1 MENQK
6 SLLSRAVRVI
16 EAISRNRENL
26 RFSEISRVL
35 DNPSP
40 STVNKILK
48 VLTEEGVLRKTSKG
62 RYALGRKIYFWGRV
76 MADQN
81 RPIQT
86 IREQMKYLH
95 KKYRVSVNVFTCVD
109 QTMFCLECYMDS
121 GSPFL
126 YPAGKSLPMQLSVQ
140 GAVFFIP
147 PEKLHDPAF
156 LEKEAEDHEE
166 QLQVKD
172 LEKMI
177 RYAEKNDLQDDFALF
192 YPGMHRFSVPLR
204 ENGQTVMTLGAGI
217 SVKRTLEGG
226 LTQRIVSDLQQIRTR
241 IETSFE

>member
-16 EAISRNRENL
+16 DSISRNRKDL
-26 RFSEISRVL
+26 RFSDISRVL

-48 VLTEEGVLRKTSKG
+48 VLTEEGVLRKTSEG
-62 RYALGRKIYFWGRV
+62 RYTLGRKIYFWGRV
-76 MADQN
+76 MADHN
-81 RPIQT
+81 TPIQI

-95 KKYRVSVNVFTCVD
+95 EQYRVSVNVFTCVD

-121 GSPFL
+121 RSPLL
-126 YPAGKSLPMQLSVQ
+126 YPAGKSLQLQLSVQ

-156 LEKEAEDHEE
+156 LEKEAADHEE
-166 QLQVKD
+166 PLRVKD

-177 RYAEKNDLQDDFALF
+177 RYAEENDLQDDFALF

-204 ENGQTVMTLGAGI
+204 ENGQTVMTLGVGI
-217 SVKRTLEGG
+217 SVKRTLEGD
-226 LTQRIVSDLQQIRTR
+226 LTERIVSDLQQIRTR